1 MQYTFSNKSRNI
13 CFALIG
19 IGLLSLVGGFLTDSH
34 RAWPN
39 LLLNAFYFTSIA
51 LGVLFFLAV
60 NYAAEAGWFAAIK
73 KPMEA
78 IAAFLPLGSLILGGV
93 LILSAFHLNH
103 IYHWADP
110 EVVHHDEIIA
120 GKAAYL
126 NKWFFTIRTIVYLGG
141 WFLFYRAFQK
151 YSQIE
156 QQSYNTKNWRK
167 TQSLAAFFL
176 AFFAVTSSTSAWD
189 WIMSIDTHWFS
200 TLFGWYTFAGYFV
213 SSLIVLTLVV
223 LHLKSRGLLPEVN
236 ENHIHDLGKYIFAFS
251 IFWTYLWFSQFLLIW
266 YSNIPEEVTYFMD
279 RMTNYKS
286 IFILNLFLN
295 FFFPFL
301 VLMKRGSKRR
311 YQLLTFTG
319 IITLIGH
326 WLDNFIMIMPGAVK
340 EHWHIGWVE
349 IGMFAGFLGLFG
361 YIVLGRLASFSTVE
375 TKQHVF
381 YSESVHHHI

>member
-1 MQYTFSNKSRNI
+1 
-13 CFALIG
+13 
-19 IGLLSLVGGFLTDSH
+19 
-34 RAWPN
+34 
-39 LLLNAFYFTSIA
+39 
-51 LGVLFFLAV
+51 
-60 NYAAEAGWFAAIK
+60 
-73 KPMEA
+73 
-78 IAAFLPLGSLILGGV
+78 
-93 LILSAFHLNH
+93 
-103 IYHWADP
+103 
-110 EVVHHDEIIA
+110 
-120 GKAAYL
+120 
-126 NKWFFTIRTIVYLGG
+126 
-141 WFLFYRAFQK
+141 
-151 YSQIE
+151 
-156 QQSYNTKNWRK
+156 
-167 TQSLAAFFL
+167 
-176 AFFAVTSSTSAWD
+176 
-189 WIMSIDTHWFS
+189 MSIDTHWFS

-311 YQLLTFTG
+311 YHLLTFVG

-326 WLDNFIMIMPGAVK
+326 WFDNFIMIMPGAVK
-340 EHWHIGWVE
+340 EHWHVGWVE
-349 IGMFAGFLGLFG
+349 IGMFTGFLGLFG
-361 YIVLGRLASFSTVE
+361 FIVMSRLASFSTVE
-375 TKQHVF
+375 NKQHVF